1 MRLSILIPT
10 VHNRR
15 NTFLPRILEQVYEQ
29 YDHLSVDDQ
38 KEVEILVLMDNKT
51 IMLGDKRNLMIEQAQ
66 GEYVVFVDDDDR
78 LSKNYIHSILMA
90 TYEKKDAIVFLAE
103 VSINGDTP
111 KVCHY
116 SKDYDR
122 DFNDNSNYYRLPN
135 HICAVKKEIAEM
147 VQFPSV
153 LYGED
158 SGYSK
163 KLKPLLKTETK
174 INEVLYYYDFNS
186 ETTETQMYLKN
197 NRKYKK
203 PKVFIPAILDLVF
216 LSNAKNKSFELMTQK
231 AIDTALENSKGY
243 KINIIVME
251 QNNDVN
257 YSDATTLHYDG
268 EFNYNAISNLGISE
282 GDSPYIMVANNDLI
296 FKENWL
302 FNLLKVNYPVVSPK
316 CPKDIRQKEFKEN
329 VTGFEVARHFSGWC
343 FMLKRHVWEEIGG
356 LDEDFSFWCAD
367 NATVKQL
374 QDKGYTPMLVVDAL
388 VEHLGSQTL
397 KTIDDKTKK
406 EMTHDQVKKYN
417 SKYDDNIFNRH

>member
-10 VHNRR
+10 VHTRR

-29 YDHLSVDDQ
+29 YNHLSIEDQ
-38 KEVEILVLMDNKT
+38 KDVEILVLMDNKT
-51 IMLGDKRNLMIEQAQ
+51 IMLGDKRNLMIDQAQ
-66 GEYVVFVDDDDR
+66 GDYVVFVDDDDR
-78 LSKNYIHSILMA
+78 LADNYIHSILMA
-90 TYEKKDAIVFLAE
+90 TYENKDAIVFLAE
-103 VSINGDTP
+103 VSVNGDTP
-111 KVCHY
+111 KICHY
-116 SKDYDR
+116 SRDYEKDH
-122 DFNDNSNYYRLPN
+122 NDSNNYYRLPN

-163 KLKPLLKTETK
+163 KLKPLLKSETK
-174 INEVLYYYDFNS
+174 INEILYYYDFNS
-186 ETTETQMYLKN
+186 ETTETQTYLKHS
-197 NRKYKK
+197 RTYKK
-203 PKVFIPAILDLVF
+203 PKVFIPSILDLVF

-231 AIDTALENSKGY
+231 AIDTALHNSKGY

-251 QNNDVN
+251 QNNNVN

-268 EFNYNAISNLGISE
+268 EFNYNAIANLGISE
-282 GDSPYIMVANNDLI
+282 GDSPYVMVANNDLI
-296 FKENWL
+296 FKDNWL
-302 FNLLKVNYPVVSPK
+302 FNLLRVNHPVVSPK
-316 CPKDIRQKEFKEN
+316 CPKDLRQKEFTVN
-329 VTGFEVARHFSGWC
+329 TTGYKVAKHFSGWC
-343 FMLKRHVWEEIGG
+343 FMMKRNVWEDIGG

-374 QDKGYTPMLVVDAL
+374 EAKGYTPMLVVDAL

-397 KTIDDKTKK
+397 KTFDDKTKK

-417 SKYDDNIFNRH
+417 SKYNDNIFNRH